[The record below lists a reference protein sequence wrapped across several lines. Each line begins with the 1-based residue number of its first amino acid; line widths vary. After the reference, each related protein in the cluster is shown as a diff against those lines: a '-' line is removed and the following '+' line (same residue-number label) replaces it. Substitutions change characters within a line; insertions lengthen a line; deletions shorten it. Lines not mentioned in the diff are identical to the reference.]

1 MIIYIIDIY
10 VEMFLSRTTGL
21 SSKIWGRRNLN
32 GFVLS
37 KDTDNS
43 HQYENHRKE
52 HETEPKLDWSVLL
65 FTFNRLPEVDDVFIL
80 QLDSFFTL

>member
-1 MIIYIIDIY
+1 
-10 VEMFLSRTTGL
+10 MFLSRTTGL

-37 KDTDNS
+37 KDTDNE
-43 HQYENHRKE
+43 HQYENHHKE

-65 FTFNRLPEVDDVFIL
+65 FTFSRLPEVDNVFIL